1 MIKPSDRETYRVAVD
16 IDSLLLLLLLHQ
28 PYYALNKFMCV
39 YIYIS
44 NNIYIYKT
52 YKCICTER
60 WAKNRTDHTDANLSS
75 SPYSS
80 PLLSE
85 NLRLRLRR
93 KSKREN
99 LFIILIFPGGG
110 RGRGKKALG
119 FNQNCTKMKQFNNN
133 NWFARDNCAIRTD
146 ATYDCDVLI
155 HTYIPQFKF
164 YSC

>member
-1 MIKPSDRETYRVAVD
+1 MWPST
-16 IDSLLLLLLLHQ
+16 ST
-28 PYYALNKFMCV
+28 PYYYYYYYINHIMPLTNLCV

-85 NLRLRLRR
+85 NFRLRLRR
-93 KSKREN
+93 KSKMEN

-110 RGRGKKALG
+110 RGREKRLWVSIKTARKWNNSKIIITDLLG
-119 FNQNCTKMKQFNNN
+119 
-133 NWFARDNCAIRTD
+133 DNCAVHTD